1 MNYTKDTANIDEK
14 KVGPS
19 NFAQLTPD
27 TSSPTSNLHA
37 KLPGT
42 NSDSVAI
49 DIQEPPN
56 TADQSSKVP
65 LRNTPS
71 TPGASA
77 FSFQR
82 AIAPGAVRVPGP
94 DAPDAQDDEDEG
106 TISGNT
112 TYSQNEARVPHHNNA
127 IHVAELVD
135 QERERRAI
143 VEGAKEEIQ
152 NEILLNAPL
161 AEAVPDNLKGFWTR
175 RSILCFVFLAV
186 AVIVA
191 SVGAA
196 VGVSRSK
203 QSATSSP
210 PTASPTLTP
219 SSELETKTL
228 FTTLEYTHS
237 FYGHMFDLTAS
248 TNISI
253 ISMDIHMSSTD
264 PELIEIW
271 TKEGEYHDFETN
283 SFRWAKLGEETVTG
297 MGSNALT
304 PLPQDLFDPVRVNA
318 GERRAFYVT
327 AQTEIIYFQERMG
340 VNGSLIDYGQPTEFA
355 NEDLQ
360 INVGTGIQYKFENN
374 GPPNIFNGAIH
385 YAVV

>member
-1 MNYTKDTANIDEK
+1 MT
-14 KVGPS
+14 
-19 NFAQLTPD
+19 
-27 TSSPTSNLHA
+27 HA
-37 KLPGT
+37 VTRGTRTEGRLPGLGM
-42 NSDSVAI
+42 A
-49 DIQEPPN
+49 
-56 TADQSSKVP
+56 
-65 LRNTPS
+65 
-71 TPGASA
+71 
-77 FSFQR
+77 
-82 AIAPGAVRVPGP
+82 
-94 DAPDAQDDEDEG
+94 
-106 TISGNT
+106 
-112 TYSQNEARVPHHNNA
+112 
-127 IHVAELVD
+127 
-135 QERERRAI
+135 
-143 VEGAKEEIQ
+143 
-152 NEILLNAPL
+152 
-161 AEAVPDNLKGFWTR
+161 
-175 RSILCFVFLAV
+175 
-186 AVIVA
+186 
-191 SVGAA
+191 VGAA

-327 AQTEIIYFQERMG
+327 AQT
-340 VNGSLIDYGQPTEFA
+340 
-355 NEDLQ
+355 
-360 INVGTGIQYKFENN
+360 
-374 GPPNIFNGAIH
+374 
-385 YAVV
+385 